1 MKFLICG
8 LGSIG
13 KRHLENLL
21 KLGIDS
27 RDLGV
32 MRRQESNA
40 LGDKFLEKYP
50 SIVVFHNLAE
60 ALDKKPKAIF
70 ITNPTALHIKV
81 ALKAAKSG
89 CHLFLEKP
97 ISHSLAGVAEL
108 IKIVKEKKLTTFVA
122 YNFRFH
128 PLLRQVKKWLDQGKI
143 GRVISVQAELAEW
156 LIDWHPWED
165 YKISYASRADLG
177 GGVVLTQC
185 HELDYLYWMFGQPE
199 WIFATG
205 GKIGDLR
212 IDVEAVADSLIK
224 FPGNIT
230 ASLHLDYYKKPA
242 KRFLEISG
250 TKGRIFWNF
259 FSGQAELVDF
269 DGKTTTV
276 KEPANFERNQ
286 MYLDELKHFLACL
299 KTNKKSLIDICQG
312 KEVLEMALAT
322 KKSMRE
328 KKIIY
333 LK

>member
-1 MKFLICG
+1 MKYLICG

-21 KLGIDS
+21 KLGVDGRQI
-27 RDLGV
+27 GV
-32 MRRQESNA
+32 LRRRSANA
-40 LGDKFLEKYP
+40 LGDKVLENYP
-50 SIVVFHNLAE
+50 EIKIYHNLDQ
-60 ALDKKPKAIF
+60 ALKQKPLAVF
-70 ITNPTALHIKV
+70 VTNPTALHIPA
-81 ALKAAKSG
+81 ALKAAKSD
-89 CHLFLEKP
+89 CHLFIEKP
-97 ISHSLAGVAEL
+97 LSHSLAGVDEL
-108 IKIVKEKKLTTFVA
+108 IKIVKAKKLVAFVA

-128 PLLRQVKKWLDQGKI
+128 PLLLQVKKWLDQGKI
-143 GRVISVQAELAEW
+143 GRVISIQAELAER
-156 LIDWHPWED
+156 LVDWHPWED

-185 HELDYLYWMFGQPE
+185 HELDYLYWLFGQPE

-212 IDVEAVADSLIK
+212 INVEAVADSLIK
-224 FPGNIT
+224 FPGDIT

-250 TKGRIFWNF
+250 VKGRIFWNF
-259 FSGQAELVDF
+259 FSGRAELFDF
-269 DGKTTTV
+269 DGKA
-276 KEPANFERNQ
+276 KEVLEPKSFERNT
-286 MYLDELKHFLACL
+286 MYFDELKHFLNCL
-299 KTNKKSLIDICQG
+299 RANKKSLIDLKQG
-312 KEVLEMALAT
+312 KAVLEMALAT